1 MNTIRF
7 IRAFAHKY
15 YFFTV
20 TGLGHRLINTF
31 ETCCFKLFQ
40 VLKKYVICKY
50 LTVNCPHSCMPNI
63 PSRSLAGDRL
73 HSLFLSSDRSM
84 YFKIQFDLTDTIP
97 EIFFPAKKNQTLFLS
112 KYQIF
117 LLFLKKED

>member
-1 MNTIRF
+1 
-7 IRAFAHKY
+7 
-15 YFFTV
+15 
-20 TGLGHRLINTF
+20 
-31 ETCCFKLFQ
+31 
-40 VLKKYVICKY
+40 
-50 LTVNCPHSCMPNI
+50 MPNI